1 MFESQESRFFSPEAP
16 TGNVSVIAHHLQ
28 SVIMSCSLCPANGRL

>member
-28 SVIMSCSLCPANGRL
+28 SVIMSCSLCPAYGRL